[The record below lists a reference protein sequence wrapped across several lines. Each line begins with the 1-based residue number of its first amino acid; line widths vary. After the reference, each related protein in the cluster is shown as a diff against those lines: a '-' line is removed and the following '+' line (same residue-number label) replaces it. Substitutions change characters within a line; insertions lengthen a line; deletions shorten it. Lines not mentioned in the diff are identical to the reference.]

1 MVKRKANFMEQ
12 STTNLLTGVRQRLD
26 RIGVRL

>member
-1 MVKRKANFMEQ
+1 MTIE
-12 STTNLLTGVRQRLD
+12 NLEATVTGMLERLD